1 MQYTAFNPLIIES
14 TPLEADQRAVIAAK
28 DTMVPVVLAYT
39 SVIIDIINECKEDGN
54 TPVNVWS
61 KILSL
66 KISCKI
72 VSNSIMKGKKDII
85 TNRASCAAKAETQS
99 SLIFLANARI
109 ILIKDMII
117 IVISIPPNSSYQEG
131 KNCDYSIICV
141 WLQA

>member
-1 MQYTAFNPLIIES
+1 MQYTAFNPLIMDS

-61 KILSL
+61 IMLSL

-85 TNRASCAAKAETQS
+85 TNRAACAAKAETQS

-117 IVISIPPNSSYQEG
+117 IVISIPPNSSY
-131 KNCDYSIICV
+131 
-141 WLQA
+141 

>member
-1 MQYTAFNPLIIES
+1 MDS

-54 TPVNVWS
+54 TPVWS
-61 KILSL
+61 IMLSL

-85 TNRASCAAKAETQS
+85 TNRAACAAKAETQS

-117 IVISIPPNSSYQEG
+117 IVISIPPNSSHQEG
-131 KNCDYSIICV
+131 KNCDYSIICE